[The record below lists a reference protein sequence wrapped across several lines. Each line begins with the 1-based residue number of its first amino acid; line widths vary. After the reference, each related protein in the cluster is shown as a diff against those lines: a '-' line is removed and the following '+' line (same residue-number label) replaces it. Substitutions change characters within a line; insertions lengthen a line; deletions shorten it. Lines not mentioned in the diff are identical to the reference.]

1 MRDPS
6 YWMGLA
12 LAQARHAIDL
22 GEIPVGAVVVDEER
36 DAIVGAGCNMTLT
49 THDPSAHAEMV
60 ALRRTGQALEN
71 YRLPG
76 LSMFV
81 TLEPCPMCAGLVI
94 HARLRRLVY
103 GATDP
108 RTGAC
113 GSVFPLISDPRHN
126 HHVEVEGGVLQEE
139 CSEILKSFF
148 RRRRA
153 QMKALGARRIAQALS
168 PFESIRRNG
177 GSEP

>member
-6 YWMGLA
+6 YWMELA

-36 DAIVGAGCNMTLT
+36 DAVVGEGCNMTLT

-60 ALRRTGQALEN
+60 ALRRTGQALSN

-81 TLEPCPMCAGLVI
+81 TLEPCPMCAGLLI
-94 HARLRRLVY
+94 HSRLKRLVF
-103 GATDP
+103 GTPDP

-113 GSVFPLISDPRHN
+113 GSVFDLIADPRHN
-126 HHVEVEGGVLQEE
+126 HHVDVQSGVLADE

-148 RRRRA
+148 RLRRQ
-153 QMKALGARRIAQALS
+153 QMKELGVKRIATALS
-168 PFESIRRNG
+168 PFEKIRH
-177 GSEP
+177 S

>member
-6 YWMGLA
+6 YWMELA

-36 DAIVGAGCNMTLT
+36 DAVVGAGCNMTLT

-60 ALRRTGQALEN
+60 ALRRTGQALSN

-81 TLEPCPMCAGLVI
+81 TLEPCPMCAGLLI
-94 HARLRRLVY
+94 HSRLKRLVF
-103 GATDP
+103 GTPDP

-113 GSVFPLISDPRHN
+113 GSVFDLIADPRHN
-126 HHVEVEGGVLQEE
+126 HHVDVQSGVLADE

-148 RRRRA
+148 RLRRQ
-153 QMKALGARRIAQALS
+153 QMKELGVKRIATALS
-168 PFESIRRNG
+168 PFEKIRH
-177 GSEP
+177 S

>member
-1 MRDPS
+1 MRDPA
-6 YWMGLA
+6 YWMELA

-36 DAIVGAGCNMTLT
+36 DAVVGAGCNMTLT

-60 ALRRTGQALEN
+60 ALRRTGQALSN

-81 TLEPCPMCAGLVI
+81 TLEPCPMCAGLLI
-94 HARLRRLVY
+94 HSRLKRLVF
-103 GATDP
+103 GTPDP

-113 GSVFPLISDPRHN
+113 GSVFDLIADPRHN
-126 HHVEVEGGVLQEE
+126 HHVDVQSGVLADE

-148 RRRRA
+148 RLRRQ
-153 QMKALGARRIAQALS
+153 QMKELGVKRIAQALS
-168 PFESIRRNG
+168 PFEKIRR
-177 GSEP
+177 S

>member
-1 MRDPS
+1 ME
-6 YWMGLA
+6 LA

-36 DAIVGAGCNMTLT
+36 DAVVGAGCNMTLT

-60 ALRRTGQALEN
+60 ALRRTGQALSN

-81 TLEPCPMCAGLVI
+81 TLEPCPMCAGLLI
-94 HARLRRLVY
+94 HSRLKRLVF
-103 GATDP
+103 GTPDP

-113 GSVFPLISDPRHN
+113 GSVFDLIADPRHN
-126 HHVEVEGGVLQEE
+126 HHVDVQSGVLADE

-148 RRRRA
+148 RLRRQ
-153 QMKALGARRIAQALS
+153 QMKELGVKRIATALS
-168 PFESIRRNG
+168 PFEKIRH
-177 GSEP
+177 S

>member
-81 TLEPCPMCAGLVI
+81 TLEPCPMCTGAIIMSRLPCLIFGAREPQTGSVGSVI
-94 HARLRRLVY
+94 DLFQERYRHEPKVY
-103 GATDP
+103 GGILED
-108 RTGAC
+108 
-113 GSVFPLISDPRHN
+113 
-126 HHVEVEGGVLQEE
+126 E
-139 CSEILKSFF
+139 CAALLRGFF
-148 RRRRA
+148 E
-153 QMKALGARRIAQALS
+153 ARR
-168 PFESIRRNG
+168 
-177 GSEP
+177 

>member
-103 GATDP
+103 GAPDP
-108 RTGAC
+108 RTGPAAASSRSSPIRATTTMSRLKAGC
-113 GSVFPLISDPRHN
+113 FRTSAPRSSSRSS
-126 HHVEVEGGVLQEE
+126 GGGG
-139 CSEILKSFF
+139 
-148 RRRRA
+148 RR
-153 QMKALGARRIAQALS
+153 
-168 PFESIRRNG
+168 
-177 GSEP
+177 

>member
-1 MRDPS
+1 ME
-6 YWMGLA
+6 LA

-36 DAIVGAGCNMTLT
+36 DAVVGAGCNMTLT

-60 ALRRTGQALEN
+60 ALRRTGQALSN

-81 TLEPCPMCAGLVI
+81 TLEPCPMCAGLLI
-94 HARLRRLVY
+94 HSRLKRLVF
-103 GATDP
+103 GTPDP

-113 GSVFPLISDPRHN
+113 GSVFDLIADPRHN
-126 HHVEVEGGVLQEE
+126 HHVDVQSGVLADE

-148 RRRRA
+148 RLRRQ
-153 QMKALGARRIAQALS
+153 QMKELGVKRIAQALS
-168 PFESIRRNG
+168 PFEKIRR
-177 GSEP
+177 S

>member
-6 YWMGLA
+6 YWMELA

-36 DAIVGAGCNMTLT
+36 DAVVGAGCNMTLT

-60 ALRRTGQALEN
+60 ALRRTGQALSN

-81 TLEPCPMCAGLVI
+81 TLEPCPMCAGLLI
-94 HARLRRLVY
+94 HSRLKRLVF
-103 GATDP
+103 GTPDP

-113 GSVFPLISDPRHN
+113 GSVFDLIADPRHN
-126 HHVEVEGGVLQEE
+126 HHVDVQSGVLADE

-148 RRRRA
+148 RLRR
-153 QMKALGARRIAQALS
+153 QQIKELGVKRIATALS
-168 PFESIRRNG
+168 PFEKIRH
-177 GSEP
+177 S

>member
-1 MRDPS
+1 ME
-6 YWMGLA
+6 LA

-36 DAIVGAGCNMTLT
+36 DAVVGVGCNMTLT

-60 ALRRTGQALEN
+60 ALRRTGQALSN

-81 TLEPCPMCAGLVI
+81 TLEPCPMCAGLLI
-94 HARLRRLVY
+94 HSRLKRLVF
-103 GATDP
+103 GTPDP

-113 GSVFPLISDPRHN
+113 GSVFDLIADPRHN
-126 HHVEVEGGVLQEE
+126 HHVDVQSGVLADE

-148 RRRRA
+148 RLRR
-153 QMKALGARRIAQALS
+153 QQIKELGVKRIATALS
-168 PFESIRRNG
+168 PFEKIRH
-177 GSEP
+177 S